1 MWGRKMDDE
10 SMIPMWPRLKIFH
23 FSHKKGQNFIHSIK
37 VACSDFYLLPGQKYN
52 NMILKIVR
60 K

>member
-1 MWGRKMDDE
+1 MDDE

-23 FSHKKGQNFIHSIK
+23 FSHKKGKYFIHSIK